1 MVRVLPPLIIFFFK
15 NSLKIFVFL
24 EGSVGKKF
32 RKNFFVFLKNFLFLE
47 RCPVCSHDKA
57 YFQQIQTRSADE
69 PMTIFYRCASCAHRW
84 KE

>member
-1 MVRVLPPLIIFFFK
+1 MFLE
-15 NSLKIFVFL
+15 IFVFM
-24 EGSVGKKF
+24 EGSVEKKISKIF
-32 RKNFFVFLKNFLFLE
+32 FKCFLKKNFFPE